1 VASDAKSYVLR
12 SGDLVLDVGA
22 RTLLRLGHLHHLTP
36 KECRLLE
43 TFLTHQGQVLT
54 RQFLMR
60 EVWQTDFVDDTR
72 TLEVHVHWLRR
83 KIEDPSPGPAPGR
96 IHTVRGVGYL
106 YQPVITDRT
115 PTR

>member
-1 VASDAKSYVLR
+1 MTAAARPYVLR
-12 SGDLVLDVGA
+12 AGSLRLDVGA
-22 RTLLRLGHLHHLTP
+22 RTLAVGRALHHLTP

-43 TFLTHQGQVLT
+43 TFLTHPGQVLT

-60 EVWQTDFVDDTR
+60 EVWQTDFVEDTR

-83 KIEDPSPGPAPGR
+83 KIEPTPPDRPSAT

-106 YQPVITDRT
+106 FQPAVAER
-115 PTR
+115 

>member
-1 VASDAKSYVLR
+1 MSSDAKPYVVR
-12 SGDLVLDVGA
+12 SGSLVLDVGA
-22 RTLLRLGHLHHLTP
+22 RTLLRGGDLFHLTP

-83 KIEDPSPGPAPGR
+83 KIEVPPPGQSPGT

-106 YQPVITDRT
+106 YQPLAIDRV
-115 PTR
+115 PIL